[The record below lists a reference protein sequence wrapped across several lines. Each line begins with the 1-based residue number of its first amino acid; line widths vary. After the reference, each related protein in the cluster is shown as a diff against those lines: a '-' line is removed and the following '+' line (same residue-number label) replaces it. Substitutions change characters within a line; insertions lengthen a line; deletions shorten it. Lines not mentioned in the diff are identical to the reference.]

1 MFDRYLSSR
10 TWKGK
15 KERRKRFRKAKAIDT
30 TCRNHGSCEYC
41 TENRTHF
48 DKKARLAA
56 ILQLDDIYYTE
67 PDEDVDYNERD
78 YFGEYWE
85 KYKEGYSEDRDV

>member
-1 MFDRYLSSR
+1 M
-10 TWKGK
+10 G
-15 KERRKRFRKAKAIDT
+15 
-30 TCRNHGSCEYC
+30 
-41 TENRTHF
+41 NRTHF

-78 YFGEYWE
+78 YFGEYWK
-85 KYKEGYSEDRDV
+85 KYKEEYSEDRDV